1 MREILCKAKQTDT
14 GEWVKGYYAKYQP
27 CASKA
32 EHVCGIVPEYASALY
47 MQKIDPQTL
56 CRYTRLTDKNNQKIW
71 EGDICKIVSRYI
83 DEEDGL
89 FVVRWDDNGARF
101 VLVGDS
107 LVLDFYNVYGTECE
121 VVGNIF
127 DNPELIKGEDDDRE

>member
-1 MREILCKAKQTDT
+1 MREILFRAKRKDT

-56 CRYTRLTDKNNQKIW
+56 CRYTRLTDKNDQKIW
-71 EGDICKIVSRYI
+71 EGDICKIVGGEI
-83 DEEDGL
+83 DEEDGF
-89 FVVRWDDNGARF
+89 FVVRWSTDGARF
-101 VLVGDS
+101 ILEGNLLVT
-107 LVLDFYNVYGTECE
+107 DFDHTYSTNCE

-127 DNPELIKGEDDDRE
+127 DNPELM